1 MQVSYQH
8 DANTNDRSASRL
20 LLKHP
25 RALVKAVYTISRQL
39 SNRYYPTSR
48 RMKSME
54 IPGIFSPYQSPS
66 SVVVADKIIQKSSF
80 SPIYIHNAAITK
92 SYFISKPAQ
101 PKDHAKINILRIAL
115 SYMFQYWC

>member
-8 DANTNDRSASRL
+8 DAITNDRSASNSFEASQSIS
-20 LLKHP
+20 KGGVHNF
-25 RALVKAVYTISRQL
+25 KAAQQAVL
-39 SNRYYPTSR
+39 SH
-48 RMKSME
+48 KSQNE
-54 IPGIFSPYQSPS
+54 IYGNTRIFSPYQSPS

-101 PKDHAKINILRIAL
+101 PKDHTKINIFA
-115 SYMFQYWC
+115 